1 MIIVQLNIVMNSSD
15 YYDLYTKLLDQVR
28 KGVVLLPRECELVA
42 CADDTDLKVVKND
55 QTRD

>member
-1 MIIVQLNIVMNSSD
+1 MIIVQLNIVMYSSD
-15 YYDLYTKLLDQVR
+15 YHELYMELLDQVK

-42 CADDTDLKVVKND
+42 CTDDTDLKVVKND